1 MGVFHY
7 IGSLRIWIFY
17 LLLCCGISLQAQSD
31 GSRIID
37 NIVNNNGGD
46 DFKINGSFRSTVTGN
61 TVSGMER
68 RIDPFR
74 YRFGGAFRIQ
84 AFGVS
89 AGASLHFANS
99 NRIYNLNLPDIKLPS
114 FFLFGISPAYK
125 SATLHLGYR
134 HMYFSD
140 YSLSG
145 HAFYGAGLELKPGK
159 FRLSA
164 MYGRL
169 RRARQEELGLR
180 QSLDPRYKRMG
191 WGVNLGYQS
200 DKGEIYFI
208 LFNARDEEST
218 LLTSQETFAV
228 TPAEN
233 AVLSVKGKKPLG
245 NILSIDFDYALS
257 AFTRDSRQDKLTD
270 IRGISLL
277 ERAGGLFTPRIGST
291 FQKALKTKIHFRTSW
306 GNITAVHERVDPEYR
321 TLGALFFNNDYE
333 NFTLG
338 TQMQWKESK
347 WMINAEAGFQRN
359 NLSGDE
365 TNSLR
370 RVVGSAQI
378 NYRPNEVTHFNVN
391 YSNFRT
397 TNKLRTS
404 TIPFIQVDSITLSLV
419 NQNIGFT
426 FNHLSGKDNANV
438 LTGSFSLQ
446 RSNAIEND
454 AVLES
459 QTNDNIM
466 AFLNYSMLTLA
477 NWRLSTSLMMN
488 RNNNFVNNLLT
499 IAPTLGAKKEW
510 KEKNLRFH
518 SSLSMVRIYLDN
530 SYFNTV
536 WQPRTSMDYQ
546 VSKKQTLS
554 FEAYYVL
561 RSTSNNLKNS
571 FSELTSTLSW
581 RVRL

>member
-1 MGVFHY
+1 MGVHHY
-7 IGSLRIWIFY
+7 IESLRICIFF
-17 LLLCCGISLQAQSD
+17 LFLCIGISIQAQSD
-31 GSRIID
+31 GGRIIENMVKGNSGD
-37 NIVNNNGGD
+37 N
-46 DFKINGSFRSTVTGN
+46 FKINGSFRSSITGN

-84 AFGVS
+84 AFGLS

-114 FFLFGISPAYK
+114 FFLFGISPTYK
-125 SATLHLGYR
+125 AATLHLGYR

-145 HAFYGAGLELKPGK
+145 HAFYGSGLELKPGK

-169 RRARQEELGLR
+169 RRARQEEMGLR

-200 DKGEIYFI
+200 DAGEIYFI
-208 LFNARDEEST
+208 LFNARDEKFT
-218 LLTSQETFAV
+218 LLPSQETIAV
-228 TPAEN
+228 APAEN
-233 AVLSVKGKKPLG
+233 AILSVKGKKPLG
-245 NILSIDFDYALS
+245 KILSIDFDYAMS
-257 AFTRDSRQDKLTD
+257 AYTRDRRQDELVD
-270 IRGISLL
+270 IRGISIL

-291 FQKALKTKIHFRTSW
+291 FQKALKTKLSFRTSW
-306 GNITAVHERVDPEYR
+306 GNITAGHERVDPDYR

-338 TQMQWKESK
+338 TQMQWKENK
-347 WMINAEAGFQRN
+347 WMVNAETGFQRN

-370 RVVGSAQI
+370 RIVGSAQI
-378 NYRPNEVTHFNVN
+378 SFRPNDVTHFNVN

-426 FNHLSGKDNANV
+426 FNRLSGNDNTNV
-438 LTGSFSLQ
+438 LTGSFSYQ
-446 RSNAIEND
+446 KSNAIEND
-454 AVLES
+454 AVLQS

-466 AFLNYSMLTLA
+466 AFINYSMMTPA
-477 NWRLSTSLMMN
+477 DWRMSTSFMMN
-488 RNNNFVNNLLT
+488 RNNNFINNLLT
-499 IAPTLGAKKEW
+499 IAPTLGAKKDW
-510 KEKNLRFH
+510 KEKNLRVQ

-530 SYFNTV
+530 AYFNTV
-536 WQPRTSMDYQ
+536 WQPRASVDYQ
-546 VSKKQTLS
+546 VSKKQSLS

-561 RSTSNNLKNS
+561 RSQSNNLENS